1 MHGSREVTHALTV
14 QYTGKHMHTINTQWI
29 LISGIVVANRSL
41 RALRVRWGTST
52 PQGKILKS
60 NIITALL
67 VTATLSAPVLAMA
80 AGDTDADRSHPAA
93 FVKDSVITTKVKS
106 KLAAEHIKSLGRIH
120 VDTDE
125 NGVVWLRGT
134 ASTQAAA
141 DRAVAIARETE
152 GVKDVHSDIKVRH
165 DD

>member
-1 MHGSREVTHALTV
+1 
-14 QYTGKHMHTINTQWI
+14 
-29 LISGIVVANRSL
+29 
-41 RALRVRWGTST
+41 
-52 PQGKILKS
+52 
-60 NIITALL
+60 
-67 VTATLSAPVLAMA
+67 MA

>member
-1 MHGSREVTHALTV
+1 MKSRIA
-14 QYTGKHMHTINTQWI
+14 
-29 LISGIVVANRSL
+29 
-41 RALRVRWGTST
+41 
-52 PQGKILKS
+52 
-60 NIITALL
+60 TALL
-67 VTATLSAPVLAMA
+67 VIATLSAPVIVMA
-80 AGDTDADRSHPAA
+80 DDADMDRSHPGA

-106 KLAAEHIKSLGRIH
+106 RLAAEHIKSLGRIH

-134 ASTQAAA
+134 ARSQEAA

-152 GVKDVHSDIKVRH
+152 GVKDVRSHIKVRH